1 MSVEEKNTSG
11 GARLK
16 FYGLAVA
23 MAAAVFTL
31 GVLFGNG
38 TIHLAAPIRNASE
51 TGLAKTLDYSSVNAV
66 YDTLRQNYDGK
77 LTEEQVLDGLKHGL
91 AKATGDPYTE
101 YFTAKEAKTFDEQLQ
116 GTFSGIGAQLETD
129 TDGNVVVVAPITG
142 SPAEA
147 AGIRAQDII
156 ASIND
161 ESTAGMTAQA
171 AATKI
176 RGEKGTKVTL
186 GIVRGKTQA
195 IKLTITRDD
204 ITVPSVESKILD
216 GNIGYLKVNQFGDST
231 FSLAEK
237 AAASFREAGVKKV
250 VLDLRDN
257 PGGVVDGAVNISSMW
272 LKPGAT
278 VLKEKHG
285 STVTNTVKATGK
297 NPLLGI
303 QTVVLLNAGSAS
315 ASEITAAALRDNGAA
330 TIIGEKS
337 YGKGVEQ
344 QIIPFSDG
352 GQLKV
357 TVASWYRPNGQNI
370 NKKGI
375 TPDQTVKMTEDDY
388 KNKTDPQLDA
398 ATAYL
403 NK

>member
-1 MSVEEKNTSG
+1 MSDEEKNTSG
-11 GARLK
+11 GARIK

-38 TIHLAAPIRNASE
+38 TIHLAAPSKTASE
-51 TGLAKTLDYSSVNAV
+51 TGLSKTLDYSSVNAV
-66 YDTLRQNYDGK
+66 YNSLRQNYDGK

-101 YFTAKEAKTFDEQLQ
+101 YFTAKEAKSFDDQLQ

-129 TDGNVVVVAPITG
+129 ADGNVVVVAPITG

-147 AGIRAQDII
+147 AGIRAQDVI

-161 ESTAGMTAQA
+161 ESTSGMTAQTA
-171 AATKI
+171 VTKI

-216 GNIGYLKVNQFGDST
+216 GNVGYLKVNQFGDNT

-237 AAASFREAGVKKV
+237 AAESFKEAGVKKV

-278 VLKEKHG
+278 VLQEKHG
-285 STVTNTVKATGK
+285 STVTNTIKATGK
-297 NPLLGI
+297 NPLLGM

-315 ASEITAAALRDNGAA
+315 ASEITAAALRDNNAA